1 MTSYTHTIW
10 PALASIASSGSAL
23 ANDVPF
29 VGASVLG
36 IVSALVVAIGRD
48 WDAFV
53 GALLRLKHGWS
64 DPRYAGLTGPDP
76 PPTAA
81 PAVQSVPSPED
92 PAALPGATEPARAIP
107 RRRADDNKRDAA

>member
-1 MTSYTHTIW
+1 MTHHTHTIW

-23 ANDVPF
+23 ADGVPF

-64 DPRYAGLTGPDP
+64 DPRYAGLTDPDL
-76 PPTAA
+76 PPTPA
-81 PAVQSVPSPED
+81 PAVQSVPAPGDAASPTTTD
-92 PAALPGATEPARAIP
+92 PTYAAP
-107 RRRADDNKRDAA
+107 RRRAEDRRVA